1 MRRSICAAATHCC
14 RLTMLNYDGRIKQQ
28 LEDLYC
34 CTGHECKRRT
44 RFTGVPAM
52 GAIHARAT
60 SQPACRCSCNE
71 CTQTPAPSPW
81 CCSCQPAARRQKATG
96 SRVAASHL
104 LEIHVLHDALAR
116 RALALGARQ
125 RRVLARVLQDV
136 KAPALPLVLVEAAAP
151 NGRIARGDAFPA
163 VADELQALVQMA

>member
-1 MRRSICAAATHCC
+1 M
-14 RLTMLNYDGRIKQQ
+14 
-28 LEDLYC
+28 
-34 CTGHECKRRT
+34 
-44 RFTGVPAM
+44 
-52 GAIHARAT
+52 
-60 SQPACRCSCNE
+60 
-71 CTQTPAPSPW
+71 
-81 CCSCQPAARRQKATG
+81 
-96 SRVAASHL
+96 
-104 LEIHVLHDALAR
+104 LHDALAR